1 MKFFQ
6 SLLLAPAVLG
16 IITPI
21 SANANVNDINFV
33 DLNSY
38 SNSSKSAGFTN
49 NYLNVQP
56 GDWAHQS
63 IKDLVNA
70 RGCNVTLS
78 DKALTR
84 FEAAAIVNSCLGNVA
99 EVSTIER
106 SLIDEFSSEI
116 ALLRGRV
123 DGIEARMNEF
133 EAGSFSS
140 TTVASFSA
148 DFAIG
153 AVNGKTVTV
162 PGGTSTVTAAA
173 GTNTTTHPA
182 PGNLTGKNV
191 VVQNADTTE
200 KAEALSFDY
209 SYEIGLTTSFTG
221 DDSLDV
227 TLAAGVGTLS
237 ELDLSKDDGSKL
249 VVDGISYT
257 LPLGDNLTAFV
268 SHGVEGSA
276 LFSTACVYE
285 GPSDTLSS
293 CGAVSSAIDEDDQA
307 IGAGASYDFG
317 NGFTASFGYEGQ
329 GDTKAGLASKEGMD
343 SIAGQIAYTTD
354 TYGISFTGARIETS
368 ETHDD
373 TFTAVNAFFSPE
385 EGGLPSVSV
394 GYEWGDD
401 GSEATNADE
410 TTSYFI
416 GLQWD
421 ELGEGVFGI
430 AAGTHTPIVENN
442 DSLLM
447 YEAYYSYSV
456 NDGMTITPLIY
467 TKDQATGTD
476 NETGMMVKTSFSF

>member
-1 MKFFQ
+1 MKLFQ
-6 SLLLAPAVLG
+6 SLLVAPAALGLLAPIAVRSAEFNLG
-16 IITPI
+16 DI
-21 SANANVNDINFV
+21 SR
-33 DLNSY
+33 Y
-38 SNSSKSAGFTN
+38 SNDSVENISNFSEL
-49 NYLNVQP
+49 YP
-56 GDWAHQS
+56 SDWS
-63 IKDLVNA
+63 Y
-70 RGCNVTLS
+70 
-78 DKALTR
+78 KALRELVVSRNCSNLIPSGSISR
-84 FEAAAIVNSCLGNVA
+84 FEAASIINSCLKDFAQITVQ
-99 EVSTIER
+99 ER
-106 SLIDEFSSEI
+106 RLIDEFNSEL
-116 ALLRGRV
+116 ALVRSRV
-123 DGIEARMNEF
+123 DGLDARLNEV

-162 PGGTSTVTAAA
+162 PGDTSTVLAANA
-173 GTNTTTHPA
+173 TGTTDKA
-182 PGNLTGKNV
+182 GNLNGENV
-191 VVQNADTTE
+191 VVQNADTTAP
-200 KAEALSFDY
+200 AEALVFDY

-317 NGFTASFGYEGQ
+317 NGFTASLGYEGQ